1 MPGITLTIENKPT
14 CVIVRLDGYLDGETG
29 QQLQQLLEGLLCRG
43 TRGMVLEFSKCTS
56 INSLGVSCLLEIVIR
71 IIEDF
76 GGKLVFVGLNELQRR
91 VMVLSGI
98 IPMAISAPNIDE
110 ACRVAG
116 GEDGGPG
123 GDR

>member
-1 MPGITLTIENKPT
+1 MPGLTLTIENKPN
-14 CVIVRLDGYLDGETG
+14 CIIVRLDGYLEGETG

-43 TRGMVLEFSKCTS
+43 TRGLVLDFAKCTG

-71 IIEDF
+71 IVEDF
-76 GGKLVFVGLNELQRR
+76 GGKLVLVGLNELQRR

-116 GEDGGPG
+116 GVDGGSG